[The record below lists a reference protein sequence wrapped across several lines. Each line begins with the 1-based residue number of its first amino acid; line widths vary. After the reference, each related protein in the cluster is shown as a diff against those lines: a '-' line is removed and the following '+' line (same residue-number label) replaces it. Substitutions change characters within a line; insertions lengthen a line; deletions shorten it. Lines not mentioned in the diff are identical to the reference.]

1 MVGSKRSRGRPPK
14 MVSPVPVNPPSPV
27 APPEMESEIHEEDE
41 DGDLANSKQGPANGS
56 ETVAQETL
64 IEDQD
69 GIGHKLWVDVISGN
83 RNPAKGRVMQ
93 YVAPKVVDGEI
104 DVKIED
110 EDVAPELKFW
120 ETTLI
125 LYVLGGDI
133 SMHMLK
139 NFMEKA
145 WNFVSLPDMY
155 YHDDGYFMLRF
166 KSHADMDAVL
176 MKGPYTIRNMP
187 LILQEWRPDFDLKKD
202 MLSTIPIWVKLPKL
216 ALHLWGETSLNKIG
230 SAIGIPPV
238 TDECTTHRLRVSY
251 ARILVEV
258 DITQK
263 MLDEITIT
271 DNKGLKRKQPIEYE
285 WRKNST
291 IGHQCDGAA
300 KHKIWKPKPK
310 KVDPDKQPK
319 AEKNSTLVKTPIRD
333 KGPNII
339 DVEDGG
345 CWTVVNKSRD
355 KRKGKDAAESSST
368 LQCLNGFEAL
378 GALNAGKLREI
389 SSHLLK
395 LQPTIVVLIETRVKQ
410 EKAQKIRDKLCLKGR
425 YLDNYNHH
433 ENGRLWIE
441 WNDNK
446 GPWCAVGDYNNGAKS
461 QDRVGGKLV
470 TEAEYEDLQAMM
482 DATGLSEMD
491 SSGEFF
497 TWTNKQADNPI
508 YSMIDRILANIDW
521 FQTHSDAN
529 LTILPPPHVS
539 DHSILYLS
547 EPLHVRKRNQFRF
560 NNCWVDAVGFYSI
573 VERSWN
579 QPARG
584 TPMQRLWTIG
594 SIMPE
599 WF

>member
-1 MVGSKRSRGRPPK
+1 MGSKRSRGRPPK

-27 APPEMESEIHEEDE
+27 APPEMESEIHDEDE

-69 GIGHKLWVDVISGN
+69 GIGRKLWVDVISGN

-125 LYVLGGDI
+125 LYILGGDI
-133 SMHMLK
+133 SMYMLK

-216 ALHLWGETSLNKIG
+216 PLHLWGETSLNKIG
-230 SAIGIPPV
+230 SAIGIPLV

-285 WRKNST
+285 WRKNSVRSARQLG
-291 IGHQCDGAA
+291 INVMELLSIRFGSLSRR
-300 KHKIWKPKPK
+300 KLILINSR
-310 KVDPDKQPK
+310 KQ
-319 AEKNSTLVKTPIRD
+319 
-333 KGPNII
+333 
-339 DVEDGG
+339 
-345 CWTVVNKSRD
+345 
-355 KRKGKDAAESSST
+355 KRI
-368 LQCLNGFEAL
+368 AL
-378 GALNAGKLREI
+378 
-389 SSHLLK
+389 
-395 LQPTIVVLIETRVKQ
+395 
-410 EKAQKIRDKLCLKGR
+410 
-425 YLDNYNHH
+425 
-433 ENGRLWIE
+433 W
-441 WNDNK
+441 
-446 GPWCAVGDYNNGAKS
+446 
-461 QDRVGGKLV
+461 
-470 TEAEYEDLQAMM
+470 
-482 DATGLSEMD
+482 
-491 SSGEFF
+491 
-497 TWTNKQADNPI
+497 
-508 YSMIDRILANIDW
+508 
-521 FQTHSDAN
+521 
-529 LTILPPPHVS
+529 
-539 DHSILYLS
+539 
-547 EPLHVRKRNQFRF
+547 
-560 NNCWVDAVGFYSI
+560 
-573 VERSWN
+573 
-579 QPARG
+579 
-584 TPMQRLWTIG
+584 
-594 SIMPE
+594 
-599 WF
+599 

>member
-1 MVGSKRSRGRPPK
+1 MIENEVMVGSKRSRGRPPK

-69 GIGHKLWVDVISGN
+69 GIGRKLWVDVISGN
-83 RNPAKGRVMQ
+83 INPAKGRVMQ

-155 YHDDGYFMLRF
+155 YHDDGYFMLCF

-216 ALHLWGETSLNKIG
+216 PLHLWGETSLNKIG
-230 SAIGIPPV
+230 SAIGIPLV

-285 WRKNST
+285 WRPKFCEKCQT

-378 GALNAGKLREI
+378 GALN
-389 SSHLLK
+389 
-395 LQPTIVVLIETRVKQ
+395 
-410 EKAQKIRDKLCLKGR
+410 
-425 YLDNYNHH
+425 
-433 ENGRLWIE
+433 
-441 WNDNK
+441 
-446 GPWCAVGDYNNGAKS
+446 GPQGPY
-461 QDRVGGKLV
+461 DRG
-470 TEAEYEDLQAMM
+470 
-482 DATGLSEMD
+482 
-491 SSGEFF
+491 
-497 TWTNKQADNPI
+497 P
-508 YSMIDRILANIDW
+508 
-521 FQTHSDAN
+521 
-529 LTILPPPHVS
+529 
-539 DHSILYLS
+539 
-547 EPLHVRKRNQFRF
+547 
-560 NNCWVDAVGFYSI
+560 C
-573 VERSWN
+573 
-579 QPARG
+579 
-584 TPMQRLWTIG
+584 
-594 SIMPE
+594 
-599 WF
+599 

>member
-27 APPEMESEIHEEDE
+27 APPEMESEIHDEDE

-69 GIGHKLWVDVISGN
+69 GIGRKLWVDVISGN

-216 ALHLWGETSLNKIG
+216 PLHLWGETSLNKIG
-230 SAIGIPPV
+230 SAIGIPLV

-285 WRKNST
+285 WRPKFCEKCQT

-378 GALNAGKLREI
+378 GALN
-389 SSHLLK
+389 
-395 LQPTIVVLIETRVKQ
+395 
-410 EKAQKIRDKLCLKGR
+410 
-425 YLDNYNHH
+425 
-433 ENGRLWIE
+433 
-441 WNDNK
+441 
-446 GPWCAVGDYNNGAKS
+446 GPQGPY
-461 QDRVGGKLV
+461 DRG
-470 TEAEYEDLQAMM
+470 
-482 DATGLSEMD
+482 
-491 SSGEFF
+491 
-497 TWTNKQADNPI
+497 P
-508 YSMIDRILANIDW
+508 
-521 FQTHSDAN
+521 
-529 LTILPPPHVS
+529 
-539 DHSILYLS
+539 
-547 EPLHVRKRNQFRF
+547 
-560 NNCWVDAVGFYSI
+560 C
-573 VERSWN
+573 
-579 QPARG
+579 
-584 TPMQRLWTIG
+584 
-594 SIMPE
+594 
-599 WF
+599 

>member
-1 MVGSKRSRGRPPK
+1 M
-14 MVSPVPVNPPSPV
+14 SPVPVNPPSPV
-27 APPEMESEIHEEDE
+27 APPEMESEIHDEDE

-69 GIGHKLWVDVISGN
+69 GIGRKLWVDVISGN

-216 ALHLWGETSLNKIG
+216 PLHLWGETSLNKIG
-230 SAIGIPPV
+230 SAIGIPLV

-285 WRKNST
+285 
-291 IGHQCDGAA
+291 
-300 KHKIWKPKPK
+300 
-310 KVDPDKQPK
+310 
-319 AEKNSTLVKTPIRD
+319 
-333 KGPNII
+333 
-339 DVEDGG
+339 
-345 CWTVVNKSRD
+345 
-355 KRKGKDAAESSST
+355 
-368 LQCLNGFEAL
+368 
-378 GALNAGKLREI
+378 
-389 SSHLLK
+389 
-395 LQPTIVVLIETRVKQ
+395 
-410 EKAQKIRDKLCLKGR
+410 
-425 YLDNYNHH
+425 
-433 ENGRLWIE
+433 
-441 WNDNK
+441 
-446 GPWCAVGDYNNGAKS
+446 
-461 QDRVGGKLV
+461 
-470 TEAEYEDLQAMM
+470 
-482 DATGLSEMD
+482 
-491 SSGEFF
+491 
-497 TWTNKQADNPI
+497 
-508 YSMIDRILANIDW
+508 
-521 FQTHSDAN
+521 
-529 LTILPPPHVS
+529 
-539 DHSILYLS
+539 
-547 EPLHVRKRNQFRF
+547 
-560 NNCWVDAVGFYSI
+560 
-573 VERSWN
+573 
-579 QPARG
+579 
-584 TPMQRLWTIG
+584 
-594 SIMPE
+594 
-599 WF
+599 